1 MSRDLIEALSAA
13 TNTSPYGGDLP
24 TPPPARG
31 SAPAAK
37 SSVLLAGSATESQA
51 TPLTVAGAR
60 TVLSSDGLFSW
71 VFSHTLDMDDSGT
84 VYSLGVIKKTP

>member
-1 MSRDLIEALSAA
+1 MSRDLTDALSAL

-31 SAPAAK
+31 AAPAAK
-37 SSVLLAGSATESQA
+37 SSVLLAGGATEGAA

-71 VFSHTLDMDDSGT
+71 YFPYTLDMDDSGT